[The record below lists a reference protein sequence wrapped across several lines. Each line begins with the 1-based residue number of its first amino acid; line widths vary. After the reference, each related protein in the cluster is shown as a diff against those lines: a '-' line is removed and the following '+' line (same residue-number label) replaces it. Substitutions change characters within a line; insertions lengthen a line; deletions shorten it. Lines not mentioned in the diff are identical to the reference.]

1 MMWKIKLERKGS
13 EELEKERTKR
23 KEQSF
28 LSVSLLGTVM
38 SVNIC

>member
-1 MMWKIKLERKGS
+1 MWKIKLERKGS
-13 EELEKERTKR
+13 EELEKERIKR